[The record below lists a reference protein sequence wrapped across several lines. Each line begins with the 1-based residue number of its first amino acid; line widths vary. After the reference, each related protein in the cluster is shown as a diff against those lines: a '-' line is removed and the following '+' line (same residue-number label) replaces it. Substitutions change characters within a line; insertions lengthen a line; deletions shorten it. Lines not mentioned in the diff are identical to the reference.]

1 MKYDDLIIWVDA
13 LLLKIH
19 AITGWTI
26 PEKKILAILVDQFR
40 KKILES
46 YPTCNPDEIEFAF
59 RSEGTKV
66 KDWGKSMNLSLI
78 DEVMIP
84 YLSKRFEI
92 SRVEEQKKQQLLEQ
106 KMEMTDEDLWE
117 QTEALVKK
125 GGYQIDLIPPSLY
138 EWMDKNGNILFDSKE
153 KMKYVERATLYRHSR
168 LAADFDKNPNDPNV
182 KKTLSEFNRMR
193 EDKKYSETEHNLI
206 KTLAKKLIVFDLMKQ
221 K

>member
-26 PEKKILAILVDQFR
+26 PEKKILTILVDQFR

-46 YPTCNPDEIEFAF
+46 YPTCNPDEIEYAF
-59 RSEGTKV
+59 RQSGTTV

-84 YLSKRFEI
+84 YLAKRFEI
-92 SRVEEQKKQQLLEQ
+92 SKVEEQKKIKMIEQ
-106 KMEMTDEDLWE
+106 KNEMSDEELWE

-125 GGYQIDLIPPSLY
+125 GGYQVDLIPVGLY
-138 EWMDKNGNILFDSKE
+138 EWMDSNGNILFSSKD
-153 KMKYVERATLYRHSR
+153 KMEYIERAILYRHSK
-168 LAADFDKNPNDPNV
+168 LADDFQKNPNDLNV
-182 KKTLSEFNRMR
+182 RKAISEFNKMR
-193 EDKKYSETEHNLI
+193 ESKFYSHAEHELI
-206 KTLAKKLIVFDLMKQ
+206 KGLSKKMIVFDMMRAK
-221 K
+221 